1 MCLDGCPGIEH
12 GDAVII
18 LVDDREGMF
27 SAGGFH
33 DGESWSGICFV
44 SKKITVHLRH
54 NRVEAC
60 NSLLWC

>member
-44 SKKITVHLRH
+44 SKKNYGTPP
-54 NRVEAC
+54 
-60 NSLLWC
+60 SQ